1 MRVYNSFNF
10 KLLFILLLI
19 ISIGLPINN
28 SIDLIIILFGIF
40 FIKIV
45 KIKESIKLNIYK
57 IILLIVITLIPNFI
71 TNKNIEEAHSSFF
84 SNADI
89 KILSD
94 FLPKNIIIHIKNNY
108 INTFDIDR
116 ALEASHI
123 FNEKNKFNQ
132 HNFIVNPY
140 SFSSDN
146 FFTRSKYSRFVEKI
160 NFKNREDL
168 RLGQFN
174 SLSYN
179 LPYDKEFRRMIP
191 YYVLYKIPN
200 SFYNSTLCA
209 KGNTFFG
216 YSNKELINI
225 NEIVLNKF
233 EKDCINI
240 NSNLKYLYV
249 LGYSINKQDNLEIKL
264 EKNTSNFF
272 LNIIKIILQ
281 LILFV
286 FFYRF
291 IFNFKTIS
299 KIYISTLFISLFV
312 SIIFIFFKDLNLLTG
327 LRYFRGGADG
337 LFHEFQGT
345 EIVRNLFNFNF
356 YETFRGGADVF
367 YFMPGLRYF
376 IAINKIIFGDTSF
389 GYVIVGFLLP
399 FYLYVFLKNI
409 ISEKISFYI
418 LISFLI
424 FPIFENMGFGH
435 FNYIHQIVRNH
446 AETLSI
452 TIIIFSLAKISSSKF
467 IIKMNYLKV
476 FYYCFLLSFATF
488 CRPNFLP
495 TTSIIFLYI
504 LYVSFNKNY
513 ILSLVALIGYSFVFL
528 SLFHNLYYG
537 DNFSL
542 FTKSN
547 VHFVF
552 NDIFQSLNNNNVKNN
567 IIINQILKWNPL
579 YNFHRLIIF
588 TLVIVFFLKNERN
601 LIISILFTSTISQ
614 HLVLFLTHPDGR
626 YAYLAWMLTLICFF
640 YYIFNIYLK
649 KFK

>member
-1 MRVYNSFNF
+1 MIVYNSFNF

-19 ISIGLPINN
+19 FSIGLPINN
-28 SIDLIIILFGIF
+28 SVDLILILLGII

-45 KIKESIKLNIYK
+45 TIKETIKLNFYK
-57 IILLIVITLIPNFI
+57 IILIIFIIIIPNFL
-71 TNKNIEEAHSSFF
+71 TNNNIEEAHSSFF

-89 KILSD
+89 KILSN
-94 FLPKNIIIHIKNNY
+94 FLPFKFITHLNNDY
-108 INTFDIDR
+108 KKKFDIDR

-123 FNEKNKFNQ
+123 FNKKNKFHD
-132 HNFIVNPY
+132 HNFIEEPY
-140 SFSSDN
+140 AFSSDN
-146 FFTRSKYSRFVEKI
+146 FFTRSKFTRFIKKI
-160 NFKNREDL
+160 SFRNREDL

-200 SFYNSTLCA
+200 SYSNSSICS
-209 KGNTFFG
+209 KGNIFFG
-216 YSNKELINI
+216 YSNLELINI
-225 NEIVLNKF
+225 SKISLSKI
-233 EKDCINI
+233 EKNCINI
-240 NSNLKYLYV
+240 KTSSKYIYI
-249 LGYSINKQDNLEIKL
+249 LGYSIDDQDDLEIKL
-264 EKNTSNFF
+264 KKNVNYLFF
-272 LNIIKIILQ
+272 DSVKILLQ
-281 LILFV
+281 LTLFIY
-286 FFYRF
+286 FYKF
-291 IFNFKTIS
+291 IFNFKNLS
-299 KIYISTLFISLFV
+299 KFYILSLFL
-312 SIIFIFFKDLNLLTG
+312 SIFFSILFIFFKDINLLTG

-345 EIVRNLFNFNF
+345 EIVKNIYNLEF
-356 YETFRGGADVF
+356 YNALRGGADVF

-389 GYVIVGFLLP
+389 GYVIVVFLLP
-399 FYLYVFLKNI
+399 IYLYIFCKNL

-424 FPIFENMGFGH
+424 FPIFENMGFGQ

-452 TIIIFSLAKISSSKF
+452 TIIIFCLAKISSSKF
-467 IIKMNYLKV
+467 IININFLKV
-476 FYYCFLLSFATF
+476 LFYCFLLSFATF

-495 TTSIIFLYI
+495 TTTIIFLYI
-504 LYVSFNKNY
+504 LYLSLNKSY
-513 ILSLVALIGYSFVFL
+513 ILSLAAIIGYSFIFF
-528 SLFHNLYYG
+528 SLFHNIYFG

-552 NDIFQSLNNNNVKNN
+552 NDIFQSLNNGDIENN
-567 IIINQILKWNPL
+567 IVINQFLKWNPL
-579 YNFHRLIIF
+579 YNFHRLVIF
-588 TLVIVFFLKNERN
+588 ILVIIFFLKNKKN
-601 LIISILFTSTISQ
+601 LIISILFYAAILQ

-640 YYIFNIYLK
+640 YYMFNVYLK
-649 KFK
+649 RFK